1 MLPARGHLDAAEAD
15 HVSLLLLDHQGL
27 CGIGLPVRE
36 LALEL
41 FLGCPE
47 RVAYLLARL
56 LESVAREAEDGWTVF
71 RTEATQAA
79 GHEGR
84 LGR

>member
-1 MLPARGHLDAAEAD
+1 MIVAWIDDDGWNITYPDAVNSELENR
-15 HVSLLLLDHQGL
+15 S
-27 CGIGLPVRE
+27 ILPVRE